1 MMPPSFISE
10 FIFLFFVCYNKIMNF
25 SNIYFQINIPAQC
38 RRYKVPL
45 WQCPQFLFLVMGFVI
60 IVTAITAYLIGIRL
74 IEDPQI
80 IALIVLG
87 VSGVLFIFAYTINI
101 SFERVAETNRMKTEF
116 VRIVSHQLRSPV
128 TNLSWAIDTLL
139 AGDVGRIREDQL
151 EYFKILKE
159 NSFRMKE
166 LIKDLLLTSR
176 IEEGTLPIQKE
187 KVSLVEIIKSLILES
202 SPFAR
207 ASNLGIE
214 FNSEQNLPKIF
225 TDPQQIKVVIEN
237 LLDNAIRY
245 SAKKGKIK
253 IYLTKKEGNIQFKI
267 EDNGVGIP
275 QEDQRYIFQKFFRSK
290 TRGKGGSGLGL
301 FIVKS
306 IVEKLGG
313 KIWFESEEGKGTI
326 FYFTLPIR

>member
-1 MMPPSFISE
+1 MDFS
-10 FIFLFFVCYNKIMNF
+10 KI
-25 SNIYFQINIPAQC
+25 YYQINIPAQC
-38 RRYKVPL
+38 RKYKVSL
-45 WQCPQFLFLVMGFVI
+45 WQCPHFLFLIMGIVI
-60 IVTAITAYLIGIRL
+60 IFTSITAYLIGVRL

-80 IALIVLG
+80 IALIVL
-87 VSGVLFIFAYTINI
+87 VISGVLFVFAYTINV
-101 SFERVAETNRMKTEF
+101 SFERSAETNRMKTEF

-128 TNLSWAIDTLL
+128 TNLSWAIDSLL

-176 IEEGTLPIQKE
+176 IEEGALPIQKE
-187 KVSLVEIIKSLILES
+187 EISLIGIIKSLILEF
-202 SPFAR
+202 SPFAQ
-207 ASNLGIE
+207 ASNLEIE
-214 FNSEQNLPKIF
+214 FKPGENLPKIF

-245 SAKKGKIK
+245 SARKGKIR
-253 IYLTKKEGNIQFKI
+253 ISLEKKEENIRFKI
-267 EDNGVGIP
+267 EDRGVGIP
-275 QEDQRYIFQKFFRSK
+275 QADQKYIFQKFFRSK

-301 FIVKS
+301 FITKS

-313 KIWFESEEGKGTI
+313 RIWFDSEEGKGTT
-326 FYFTLPIR
+326 FYFTLPLTH